1 MRWGEMSETSASFA
15 ILPKLPELRRKRL
28 GGSRR
33 PSRAS
38 STVHAWPE
46 RSPIAL
52 TASENATKSMDWYQ
66 KSAACVGW
74 TYDETAPPR
83 VLTCSGR
90 RSSDWDDLRWVDRV
104 SSIFDDA
111 VGGVN

>member
-1 MRWGEMSETSASFA
+1 
-15 ILPKLPELRRKRL
+15 
-28 GGSRR
+28 
-33 PSRAS
+33 
-38 STVHAWPE
+38 
-46 RSPIAL
+46 
-52 TASENATKSMDWYQ
+52 MDWYQ

-111 VGGVN
+111 DGGVNNSVIEGVARAEVTASYSGAMDLIQRYGVMPRSARGRLPA